1 MIASL
6 SHSHFW
12 VLSHQ
17 VLQRLVFHLVY
28 VRVFVH
34 LQQFRV
40 QYVIMFTVYRAYLS
54 YLVYTYLFILISTA
68 SCSILLVR
76 NETSYL
82 SIVFDFLSYSL
93 KSVGRLFPVHLDFS
107 SLISLEA
114 F

>member
-1 MIASL
+1 M
-6 SHSHFW
+6 
-12 VLSHQ
+12 
-17 VLQRLVFHLVY
+17 
-28 VRVFVH
+28 FVH
-34 LQQFRV
+34 LQQFHV

-93 KSVGRLFPVHLDFS
+93 KSVGRLFPVHLDLS
-107 SLISLEA
+107 SLKLSEFLWSVSPVSCLLHPIV
-114 F
+114 